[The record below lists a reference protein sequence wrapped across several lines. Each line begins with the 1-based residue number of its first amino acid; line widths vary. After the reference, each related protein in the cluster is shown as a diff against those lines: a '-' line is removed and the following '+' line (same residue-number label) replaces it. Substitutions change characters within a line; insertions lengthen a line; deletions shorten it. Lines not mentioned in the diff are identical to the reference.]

1 VNAVT
6 ENVPGA
12 ARSRGGWPYAPP
24 TTCAAVFLDRDGV
37 INRKQ
42 ADGRYIA
49 SWAEFSFLPGAL
61 TALRLLAER
70 NVTTIIVT
78 NQRGVARVALT
89 HDVLADIHQ
98 RMSVAIN
105 AAGGRIDAILVC
117 DHDVARCDC
126 RKPATGLF
134 LRARDQFPA
143 IAFDASTV
151 IGDSASDLEAGSA
164 LGCRLVLVGGA
175 ARRRRE
181 LVRLDANGI
190 RISGVAGTLLQA
202 VRRYVLE
209 PRPPATRTAP

>member
-6 ENVPGA
+6 ENVPGI

-42 ADGRYIA
+42 ADGGYVA
-49 SWAEFSFLPGAL
+49 SWSEFSFLPGAL
-61 TALRLLAER
+61 TALRLLAR
-70 NVTTIIVT
+70 RDVTTIIVT
-78 NQRGVARVALT
+78 NQRGVARGALT

-98 RMSVAIN
+98 RMSIAIN
-105 AAGGRIDAILVC
+105 AAGGRIHAILVC
-117 DHDVARCDC
+117 DHDIARCDC

-143 IAFDASTV
+143 IAFDASIV

-164 LGCRLVLVGGA
+164 LGCRLVLVGGV

-181 LVRLDANGI
+181 LERLNAKGI
-190 RISGVAGTLLQA
+190 RISGAAGSLLQA
-202 VRRYVLE
+202 VRRHVLE
-209 PRPPATRTAP
+209 ATPSGMVTAP